1 MGTSTCI
8 FNFIIC
14 FQGNLL
20 LQDYSHKIH
29 LSNGLI
35 VDASVLGVASID
47 LSGKV
52 IISLWYKNS
61 HSVITNRYVDV
72 FKQSLLY
79 ILHLSIISLYTCNIF
94 LCVSKLICFSPLQW
108 GIGHRGLTTNWFRG
122 TQIRNSILHWIRGLY
137 RFSNWCRLCWDACEN
152 VSTNEKTSYILKV
165 CKNWCLIFQ
174 FKTSGT

>member
-1 MGTSTCI
+1 MYFQI
-8 FNFIIC
+8 HKF

-79 ILHLSIISLYTCNIF
+79 ILPLSIISLYTCSIF
-94 LCVSKLICFSPLQW
+94 LCVFLIDLLFSSTVGDWSSRAHYKLIQRNSDQEFDSPLNQRP
-108 GIGHRGLTTNWFRG
+108 I
-122 TQIRNSILHWIRGLY
+122 SI
-137 RFSNWCRLCWDACEN
+137 
-152 VSTNEKTSYILKV
+152 
-165 CKNWCLIFQ
+165 
-174 FKTSGT
+174 FKLM